1 MGDTIT
7 RLMEEVDDIY
17 DLLEGFDQG
26 NLFAGIEE
34 S

>member
-1 MGDTIT
+1 MGDAIT
-7 RLMEEVDDIY
+7 DMMEEVDDIY
-17 DLLEGFDQG
+17 ELLEGFDEG